1 MVIKKIV
8 EKLARKDRKKEEVE
22 EEEVEIVTPEEERKE
37 KVYVLKLRDF
47 NDTYQV
53 QNLLREGYI
62 VVLSIKE
69 LRMKDVSELKRSV
82 DRIKKTVEAIGGDIV
97 GVEEDLIIATP
108 SGVKI
113 ER

>member
-8 EKLARKDRKKEEVE
+8 EKISGKKKSD
-22 EEEVEIVTPEEERKE
+22 EEEVEIVTTEEERKN
-37 KVYVLKLRDF
+37 KVYVMKLKDF

-53 QNLLREGYI
+53 QNLLREGFV

-69 LRMKDVSELKRSV
+69 LRIKDISELKRSV

-97 GVEEDLIIATP
+97 GVEEDIIIVTP
-108 SGVKI
+108 NGIKI
-113 ER
+113 EK